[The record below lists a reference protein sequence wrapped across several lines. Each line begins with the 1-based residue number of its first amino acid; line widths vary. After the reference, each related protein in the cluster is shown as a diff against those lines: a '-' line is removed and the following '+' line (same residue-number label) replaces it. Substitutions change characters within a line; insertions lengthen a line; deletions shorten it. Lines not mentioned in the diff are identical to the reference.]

1 MRQIDAAQLGK
12 VSFKPDTG
20 DGGLVRKSYRLK
32 LLTPLLGGDTE
43 SWVPNLER
51 PIRVPAIKGQLRF
64 WWRTMQDSADY
75 KSLLKLE
82 GEVWGANE
90 KAAPVS
96 LGIAYDSKPDIRT
109 INKSDRGMLECP
121 EYPKY
126 VLFPLQGQEEPSF
139 DIVHACAF
147 TLNVSCKSDVWKE
160 VETTLKLWVL
170 FGGVGG
176 RTRRGAGSLVCP
188 ELTVN
193 LETPQKIA
201 AFLRSCCQGQNLAFG
216 TSRWPRLAGS
226 RLAIA
231 QAGKG
236 DSCAVWK
243 HFLDE
248 YGSFRQGPGV
258 GRGRGQG
265 NRPGRSYWPEP
276 DAFRRITKQSATNHD
291 PEHPSGNWFPRA
303 AYGMP
308 VQTEFRNAGGDPGG
322 KYFLQPE
329 GKERWPSPM
338 MLKVVRTMEEG
349 PLFKCALVLNAAIPS
364 ALEVKVGKNTLH
376 VLEKTEMPMAIEG
389 KTMPKMQAFN
399 EDCNPYSALIR
410 HLHLEEMN

>member
-1 MRQIDAAQLGK
+1 MRQFDAVKLGQ

-20 DGGLVRKSYRLK
+20 DGGLVRKSYKLE

-43 SWVPNLER
+43 SWVPNLDR

-64 WWRTMQDSADY
+64 WWRSMQDLADHEP
-75 KSLLKLE
+75 LLKRE
-82 GEVWGANE
+82 GAVWGANG
-90 KAAPVS
+90 KASPVS
-96 LGIAYDSKPDIRT
+96 LGIVYDSKPEIRT
-109 INKSDRGMLECP
+109 IGKSDRGILECP

-126 VLFPLQGQEEPSF
+126 VLFPLQGQEENSF

-147 TLNVSCKSDVWKE
+147 TLKVICKSDVWPE
-160 VETTLKLWVL
+160 VEKALKLWVL

-188 ELTVN
+188 ELTAG
-193 LETPQKIA
+193 LETPEQIA
-201 AFLRSCCQGQNLAFG
+201 EFVKSCCEGQVLDFG
-216 TSRWPRLAGS
+216 TARWPRLAGA

-231 QAGKG
+231 QAGGG
-236 DSCAVWK
+236 DSCSAWK

-265 NRPGRSYWPEP
+265 PRPGRSYWPEP
-276 DAFRRITKQSATNHD
+276 DALRRITNQSATNHD
-291 PEHPSGNWFPRA
+291 PEHPAGNWFPRA

-308 VQTEFRNAGGDPGG
+308 VQTEFRNAGGDPRG
-322 KYFLQPE
+322 KYMLQPE
-329 GKERWPSPM
+329 GKERWPSPVV
-338 MLKVVRTMEEG
+338 LKVARTMKDG

-364 ALEVKVGKNTLH
+364 HLEVMVDRNRLRKLTEN
-376 VLEKTEMPMAIEG
+376 EMPMATEG
-389 KTMPKMQAFN
+389 KSMPQMPAFAS
-399 EDCNPYSALIR
+399 DRNPYSALIR
-410 HLHLEEMN
+410 HLHLEEML